1 MRMYAVKVHTIAT
14 WRVTCEHCSAARTRM
29 IYDQIILTPYS
40 LLCFHSNGLIDTFEQ
55 DNNEFLERYW
65 SMFKRR
71 RSQRVHPGVEVQ
83 DAYLKRRYED
93 LSVCIHTDI
102 KNGRGQY
109 NYYAPWLELKLQPF
123 PAFYREKHS
132 VLIEHD
138 LPIKV
143 EPSRKLTPKISVAK
157 PSTFVSS
164 SDHVTG
170 VPKDAWVLEDKDNEL
185 GTESRPTAIP
195 IIAKGSDAVA
205 IPNLTAEDRED
216 RGNFPAQ
223 VGESEIES
231 FEPEEQS
238 STVAVQANDNMSLKS
253 QESQSERERE
263 GSHDQEVADD
273 QEANSTQKSLPV
285 AQSGSSVRSRLC
297 TIL

>member
-1 MRMYAVKVHTIAT
+1 MHMYAVKVHTIAT
-14 WRVTCEHCSAARTRM
+14 WRVTCEHSSAARARMTR
-29 IYDQIILTPYS
+29 YRLTPYS
-40 LLCFHSNGLIDTFEQ
+40 LCFHSNGLIDTFEQ
-55 DNNEFLERYW
+55 DNNNERYW

-71 RSQRVHPGVEVQ
+71 RSQRVHPGVEIQ
-83 DAYLKRRYED
+83 DTYLKRRYED
-93 LSVCIHTDI
+93 LSVCIHVDI

-164 SDHVTG
+164 SDHVTR
-170 VPKDAWVLEDKDNEL
+170 VPKDAWILEDKDNEL
-185 GTESRPTAIP
+185 GMESRPTAIP
-195 IIAKGSDAVA
+195 INITAKGSDAVA
-205 IPNLTAEDRED
+205 IPNLAAEDHKD

-223 VGESEIES
+223 VGASEIES

-238 STVAVQANDNMSLKS
+238 SAVAVQANDSMSLKS

-285 AQSGSSVRSRLC
+285 AQFGSSVRSRLC

>member
-1 MRMYAVKVHTIAT
+1 MRVQL
-14 WRVTCEHCSAARTRM
+14 CGARMTR
-29 IYDQIILTPYS
+29 LTPYS
-40 LLCFHSNGLIDTFEQ
+40 HSNGLIDTFEQ

-71 RSQRVHPGVEVQ
+71 RSQRVHPGVEIQ
-83 DAYLKRRYED
+83 DAYIKRRYED
-93 LSVCIHTDI
+93 LSVCIHTDL

-132 VLIEHD
+132 VLIEHN
-138 LPIKV
+138 LPMKV
-143 EPSRKLTPKISVAK
+143 EPSHKLTPKISIAK

-185 GTESRPTAIP
+185 ETESRPATIAIN
-195 IIAKGSDAVA
+195 ITAKGSDAVA
-205 IPNLTAEDRED
+205 RPSLAAEDRED

-238 STVAVQANDNMSLKS
+238 STVGVQANYNMSLKS

-263 GSHDQEVADD
+263 GSHDQEEVADD
-273 QEANSTQKSLPV
+273 REANSTQKSLPV

>member
-1 MRMYAVKVHTIAT
+1 MR
-14 WRVTCEHCSAARTRM
+14 ARQWGARMTR
-29 IYDQIILTPYS
+29 LTPS
-40 LLCFHSNGLIDTFEQ
+40 SPLCFHSNDLIDTFEL

-83 DAYLKRRYED
+83 DAYLRRRYED

-102 KNGRGQY
+102 KNGRGRY
-109 NYYAPWLELKLQPF
+109 NYYAPWLELKLQSF

-138 LPIKV
+138 LSIKV
-143 EPSRKLTPKISVAK
+143 EPSRRITPPKISAK

-170 VPKDAWVLEDKDNEL
+170 APRNAWVQEDKDNKL
-185 GTESRPTAIP
+185 GTESNSTPIP
-195 IIAKGSDAVA
+195 LNIITKGSDTVA
-205 IPNLTAEDRED
+205 APNLVAEDRED

-223 VGESEIES
+223 VGMSEIER
-231 FEPEEQS
+231 FEPKEQS
-238 STVAVQANDNMSLKS
+238 STVAVQIRDHVSMKS
-253 QESQSERERE
+253 QEFQSK
-263 GSHDQEVADD
+263 GAVIHDQEGEVIADN
-273 QEANSTQKSLPV
+273 QEANSTKTSLPV

>member
-1 MRMYAVKVHTIAT
+1 
-14 WRVTCEHCSAARTRM
+14 
-29 IYDQIILTPYS
+29 
-40 LLCFHSNGLIDTFEQ
+40 
-55 DNNEFLERYW
+55 
-65 SMFKRR
+65 MFKRR

-83 DAYLKRRYED
+83 DAYIKRRYED
-93 LSVCIHTDI
+93 LSVCIHADI

-143 EPSRKLTPKISVAK
+143 EPSRKLTPKISVVK

-164 SDHVTG
+164 SEHVTG

-185 GTESRPTAIP
+185 GTESRPIAIP
-195 IIAKGSDAVA
+195 INITARGSDVVA
-205 IPNLTAEDRED
+205 TPNFVAEDRED

-223 VGESEIES
+223 VGASEIES

-238 STVAVQANDNMSLKS
+238 STVVVQANDNLSLKS

-263 GSHDQEVADD
+263 GSHEVADMN